1 VSKTINLFRLK
12 VEKPQ
17 EVKMLCKNSTLCS
30 KSLFVILLFL
40 VLSFTPF
47 ATLNSQ
53 TFYSNPDSI
62 PFAPAVNY
70 GTGDYP
76 LSVFCADL
84 DGDGDLDL
92 AVANKNSDNISILKN
107 NGDGTFQPK
116 VDYFAGDGPNS
127 VFCADL
133 DADGDLDLAVP
144 DLFTNSVSILKN
156 NGNGTFYLDGN
167 YVAGNGPGPVFCADL
182 DGDSDLDLAVTN
194 ENSNSVSI
202 LKNQGNGNFQ
212 NRVEYSVGS
221 YPRSVFCA
229 DLDGDGDL
237 DLSVANW
244 YSYNVSIL
252 KNNGDGTFQTKV
264 DYPAG
269 DGPTWV
275 FCADLDK
282 DSDLDLAV
290 TNSNSN
296 TVSILKNNGDGT
308 FQNRVEYGVGSYP
321 HSVFCMDLDG
331 DGDLDLAVSNAW
343 SEDIC
348 ILKNNGDGTFQT
360 KVDYKAG
367 NGTHSVF
374 SGDLDEDSDLDLAV
388 ANWISDN
395 VSILE
400 NLTVRQPVE
409 LWADIVGRGQIRPGQ
424 QGTYYITYGNSG
436 FVDAQDVVLWLSVP
450 PELQYQLNIP
460 ALYDSTTEV
469 VKTTEVGTETFI
481 GILISEIP
489 AESSGVITLTI
500 TPSTLNPISIRAK
513 LFASSAVPERP
524 QLWSEPANK
533 AMGFMQ
539 YPPAGYLVYQNSLP
553 FGHVGISL
561 GNGMIADAIPRTT
574 GRIIGFEQWQA
585 GGGEYLGAFPPPN
598 WTPEKGQQIA
608 ALAGS
613 MINQPGGI
621 PYLLWPDNK
630 GENGHWNCVRF
641 AEYVCEQYGCDPVQN
656 DGLFLTPSTQY
667 NRVSGLTWPEPV
679 RGIYSSWNDNWEE
692 WITSTL
698 TKFIVVLYSWDPN
711 DKTGSAGF
719 DTLSHYVSSKEEL
732 HYVVFFEN
740 VDSATADAEDIVIV
754 DTLDQSL
761 EWSTLEI
768 GSMSHPEP
776 CSASFDA
783 VNGIITWTCDSIMLP
798 PDTLPPN
805 GEGWGSFSIKPKS
818 YLSSGTQIKNRSS
831 IKFDYNPWMYAP
843 MDSSY
848 IINTIDADRPTTTVN
863 SLPDTAI
870 FPDFT
875 VSWSGADDPGGSGI
889 AAYTVYVKTDGGP
902 YLPWL
907 TDTTATSAVFHGELG
922 HTYYFSCT
930 AVDNVGYREERHPTF
945 DARTTVRSFLR
956 GDSNKDGKITV
967 ADIVYLINYLFKGG
981 PTPVPIQSGD
991 VNCDGKTTVSDV
1003 VYLINYLFKGG
1014 PPPC

>member
-1 VSKTINLFRLK
+1 LK
-12 VEKPQ
+12 RFSFPFVFLTFARE
-17 EVKMLCKNSTLCS
+17 EKMLSCLKFFISVLILFSIFPTLP
-30 KSLFVILLFL
+30 V
-40 VLSFTPF
+40 F
-47 ATLNSQ
+47 AQLQ
-53 TFYSNPDSI
+53 AMQSNPDSI

-70 GTGDYP
+70 GAGNGPYSVFCGDLDGDGNLDLAVANVDGDNISILRNNGDGTFQTAINYGVGYAP
-76 LSVFCADL
+76 HSVFCADL

-92 AVANKNSDNISILKN
+92 AVANAHSYN
-107 NGDGTFQPK
+107 
-116 VDYFAGDGPNS
+116 
-127 VFCADL
+127 
-133 DADGDLDLAVP
+133 
-144 DLFTNSVSILKN
+144 VSILRN
-156 NGNGTFYLDGN
+156 NGNGTFASAAN
-167 YVAGNGPGPVFCADL
+167 YGAG
-182 DGDSDLDLAVTN
+182 VTPT
-194 ENSNSVSI
+194 
-202 LKNQGNGNFQ
+202 
-212 NRVEYSVGS
+212 Y
-221 YPRSVFCA
+221 VFCA

-237 DLSVANW
+237 DLAVANVDGDNISILKNNGDATFASAVNYEAGNGPGYVFCADLDGDTDLDLAVSNRDNNIVLTLKNNGDGTFQTAVSYGAGDGGSSVFCADLDGDTDLDLAVAN
-244 YSYNVSIL
+244 YSDNVSIL
-252 KNNGDGTFQTKV
+252 KNNGDGTFQTAV
-264 DYPAG
+264 NYWAG
-269 DGPTWV
+269 IDSWHV
-275 FCADLDK
+275 FCADLDR
-282 DSDLDLAV
+282 DGDLDLAV
-290 TNSNSN
+290 ANLGSGN
-296 TVSILKNNGDGT
+296 VSILHNNGDGT
-308 FQNRVEYGVGSYP
+308 FQPKVDYSAGGGSAY
-321 HSVFCMDLDG
+321 VFCADLDG
-331 DGDLDLAVSNAW
+331 DGDLDLAV
-343 SEDIC
+343 
-348 ILKNNGDGTFQT
+348 
-360 KVDYKAG
+360 
-367 NGTHSVF
+367 
-374 SGDLDEDSDLDLAV
+374 
-388 ANWISDN
+388 ANRVSDN
-395 VSILE
+395 VSILK

-409 LWADIVGRGQIRPGQ
+409 LWVDIVGRDQIRPGQ

-460 ALYDSTTEV
+460 TLYDSTTKV

-500 TPSTLNPISIRAK
+500 TPSTSNPISIRAK

-561 GNGMIADAIPRTT
+561 GNGMIADAIPGTT

-608 ALAGS
+608 ALAGN

-621 PYLLWPDNK
+621 PYQLWPPNK
-630 GENGHWNCVRF
+630 GESGRWNCVRF

-656 DGLFLTPSTQY
+656 DSPYLTPSTQY
-667 NRVSGLTWPEPV
+667 NRLSGLTWPGPV
-679 RGIYSSWNDNWEE
+679 RGIYSTWSDSWDE
-692 WITSTL
+692 WSNSTL
-698 TKFIVVLYSWDPN
+698 TKRIAVVTSWDPN

-719 DTLSHYVSSKEEL
+719 DTLNHYVSSKEEL
-732 HYVVFFEN
+732 HYIVYFEN

-754 DTLDQSL
+754 DTLDQNL
-761 EWSTLEI
+761 DWNTLQL
-768 GSMSHPEP
+768 GAMSHPEP
-776 CSASFDA
+776 CTATFDA

-805 GEGWGSFSIKPKS
+805 GEGWVSFSIKPKPDFP
-818 YLSSGTQIKNRSS
+818 SGTQLKNRAS

-848 IINTIDADRPTTTVN
+848 IINTIDGEQPTSSVS
-863 SLPDTAI
+863 SLPDTAT

-875 VSWSGADDPGGSGI
+875 VSWSGIDDPGGSGI
-889 AAYTVYVKTDGGP
+889 SAYTVYVKKDGGP

-945 DARTTVRSFLR
+945 DASTTVRMFSR
-956 GDSNKDGKITV
+956 GDTNGDRSISLVDVI
-967 ADIVYLINYLFKGG
+967 YLANYVLKGG
-981 PTPVPIQSGD
+981 PSPIPLQSGD
-991 VNCDGKTTVSDV
+991 VNCDGRYDLVDV
-1003 VYLINYLFKGG
+1003 IKLARYVLFGE
-1014 PPPC
+1014 PFPC

>member
-1 VSKTINLFRLK
+1 MHKTNIFSKLFFAALI
-12 VEKPQ
+12 
-17 EVKMLCKNSTLCS
+17 
-30 KSLFVILLFL
+30 LFWALPIL
-40 VLSFTPF
+40 
-47 ATLNSQ
+47 AQ
-53 TFYSNPDSI
+53 NPDSI

-70 GTGDYP
+70 GAVNNP
-76 LSVFCADL
+76 VSVFCADL
-84 DGDGDLDL
+84 DGDTDLDL
-92 AVANKNSDNISILKN
+92 AVAN
-107 NGDGTFQPK
+107 
-116 VDYFAGDGPNS
+116 Y
-127 VFCADL
+127 
-133 DADGDLDLAVP
+133 
-144 DLFTNSVSILKN
+144 
-156 NGNGTFYLDGN
+156 
-167 YVAGNGPGPVFCADL
+167 
-182 DGDSDLDLAVTN
+182 
-194 ENSNSVSI
+194 NSN
-202 LKNQGNGNFQ
+202 
-212 NRVEYSVGS
+212 
-221 YPRSVFCA
+221 
-229 DLDGDGDL
+229 
-237 DLSVANW
+237 
-244 YSYNVSIL
+244 NVSIL

-264 DYPAG
+264 DYGAG
-269 DGPTWV
+269 GYPVSV
-275 FCADLDK
+275 FCADLDG
-282 DSDLDLAV
+282 DTDLDLAV
-290 TNSNSN
+290 ANLSSNN
-296 TVSILKNNGDGT
+296 VS
-308 FQNRVEYGVGSYP
+308 
-321 HSVFCMDLDG
+321 
-331 DGDLDLAVSNAW
+331 
-343 SEDIC
+343 

-360 KVDYKAG
+360 KVDYAAGGQPRSVFCADLDGDTDLDMAVANFLSNNVSILKNNG
-367 NGTHSVF
+367 NGTFQTKVDYGAGGSPHSVF
-374 SGDLDEDSDLDLAV
+374 CADLDGDTDLDLAV
-388 ANWISDN
+388 ANYYSDN
-395 VSILE
+395 VSILK

-409 LWADIVGRGQIRPGQ
+409 LWVDIVGRDQIRPGQ
-424 QGTYYITYGNSG
+424 QGTYYITYGNYG

-460 ALYDSTTEV
+460 TLYDSTTKV

-513 LFASSAVPERP
+513 LFASSTVPEKP

-561 GNGMIADAIPRTT
+561 GNGMIADAIPGTT
-574 GRIIGFEQWQA
+574 GRVIGFEQWQA

-621 PYLLWPDNK
+621 PYQLWPPNK
-630 GENGHWNCVRF
+630 GESGRWNCVRF

-656 DGLFLTPSTQY
+656 DSPYLTPSTQY
-667 NRVSGLTWPEPV
+667 NRLSGLTWPGPV
-679 RGIYSSWNDNWEE
+679 RGIYSTWSDSWDE
-692 WITSTL
+692 WSNSTL
-698 TKFIVVLYSWDPN
+698 TKRIAVVTSWDPN
-711 DKTGSAGF
+711 DKTGSSGY
-719 DTLSHYVSSKEEL
+719 DTLSHYISPKEEL

-740 VDSATADAEDIVIV
+740 IDSATAEAEDIIIV
-754 DTLDQSL
+754 DTLDQNL
-761 EWSTLEI
+761 DWSTLQI
-768 GSMSHPEP
+768 GDISHPLP

-798 PDTLPPN
+798 PDTFPPN
-805 GEGWGSFSIKPKS
+805 GEGWVSFSIKPKS
-818 YLSSGTQIKNRSS
+818 YLSSGTQIKNRAS

-848 IINTIDADRPTTTVN
+848 IINTIDAGRPTSSVS

-875 VSWSGADDPGGSGI
+875 ISWSGMDDPSGSGI
-889 AAYTVYVKTDGGP
+889 AAYTVYVKKDGGP

-907 TDTTATSAVFHGELG
+907 TDTTATSVVFHGELG

-956 GDSNKDGKITV
+956 GDPNKDGKISV
-967 ADIVYLINYLFKGG
+967 ADVVYLINYLFKGG

-991 VNCDGKTTVSDV
+991 VNCDGKVTVSDV